1 MTTEQV
7 DPILYSF
14 RRCPYAMRAR
24 WALLLAQKESV
35 IRELVLRDKPKHMLE
50 ISPKGTVPV
59 LLLPTGEVIDESL
72 DIMLWA
78 LKQSDPEQ
86 LLQPE
91 RAPLH
96 DALSLIEVNDT
107 DFKHHLDRYKY
118 PNRYEGADALHHRKQ
133 AEQFFVK
140 LEAQLN
146 ESEYLFGTRPCIA
159 DYAIAPFL
167 RQFRNTDPD
176 WFSTSGYRSLI
187 QWLDNLLS
195 TDEFAVVM
203 KKIPLYNDDESKT
216 YFYPPRREQ

>member
-1 MTTEQV
+1 MTTQQV

-91 RAPLH
+91 RASLH
-96 DALSLIEVNDT
+96 DALSLIKVNDT

-133 AEQFFVK
+133 AEQFFVT

-216 YFYPPRREQ
+216 YFYPPRGDQ